1 MSDNQQIPT
10 PEGKEPRKLKGLYK
24 GIDVSVKSL
33 NVVIIACVL
42 VILILVGIELKDP
55 GHIITFDSLGGTVVA
70 SQTQMYGELLELP
83 DPPTREGYAFT
94 GWYKDYAC
102 YEPWNTEIDTIQSE
116 MTLYAGWEK
125 IT

>member
-10 PEGKEPRKLKGLYK
+10 PDGKEPRKLKGLYK
-24 GIDVSVKSL
+24 DIDVSVKSL

-55 GHIITFDSLGGTVVA
+55 GHIITFDSLGGTIVA
-70 SQTQMYGELLELP
+70 PQTQMYGELLELP

-94 GWYKDYAC
+94 GWYKDSAC
-102 YEPWNTEIDTIQSE
+102 YEPWNIAVDTIQSE

>member
-1 MSDNQQIPT
+1 MSEIQKT
-10 PEGKEPRKLKGLYK
+10 PVAENEQPRKLKGLYK

-33 NVVIIACVL
+33 NIIIVACVL
-42 VILILVGIELKDP
+42 TILILVGIELQDP
-55 GHIITFDSLGGTVVA
+55 GHLITFDSLGGTLIA
-70 SQTQMYGELLELP
+70 PQTQMYGELLELP
-83 DPPTREGYAFT
+83 APPTREGYAFT

-102 YEPWNTEIDTIQSE
+102 FELWDTEADTIQSE

>member
-10 PEGKEPRKLKGLYK
+10 PEGEEPRKLKGLYK

-94 GWYKDYAC
+94 GWFKDYAC
-102 YEPWNTEIDTIQSE
+102 YEPWNIDTDTIQSE

-125 IT
+125 VE